1 MKHEFSLTSPLYHVI
16 ITNRVN
22 KAFMKGD
29 TTAGVFFRERFF
41 YYTVK
46 LKGEKSSPRPK
57 GLGFYSVKLKEDVW
71 KSTES
76 TQSCRREQ
84 RYLII

>member
-1 MKHEFSLTSPLYHVI
+1 MKHGFSLTSPLYHVI

-22 KAFMKGD
+22 KAFMKG
-29 TTAGVFFRERFF
+29 TPPRVYSFVNAFLLHRKIKRR
-41 YYTVK
+41 K
-46 LKGEKSSPRPK
+46 ILPRPK

-76 TQSCRREQ
+76 TQSCGGNNDT
-84 RYLII
+84 

>member
-22 KAFMKGD
+22 KAFMKGY

-57 GLGFYSVKLKEDVW
+57 GLGFYSVKLKE
-71 KSTES
+71 ES